1 MYMEHESHVLVDVN
15 CDCDFVEGN
24 GGRKFISSGVQC
36 LRCPREVSET
46 VPEAKGRTPVAE
58 LGVADPEERA
68 VCGCEDA
75 GPQHAR
81 PRYSFQ
87 SLSSLG
93 RGGQALTLG
102 SGSRGA
108 DGLRLIAAFAL
119 FGRTSVVVAHHLLLN
134 PRGLPSAAGGVVK
147 RRAWLLFVWKCA
159 VYRSLIGGDVW
170 LLALLIEGVPDAFGG
185 LVLSFLCCTCILH
198 KSCRCGGRQRF
209 DTVSVVLTGFGFQ
222 WSQ

>member
-1 MYMEHESHVLVDVN
+1 MACDLQYCMPQLVYSL
-15 CDCDFVEGN
+15 FMSWI
-24 GGRKFISSGVQC
+24 FS
-36 LRCPREVSET
+36 P
-46 VPEAKGRTPVAE
+46 
-58 LGVADPEERA
+58 
-68 VCGCEDA
+68 

-102 SGSRGA
+102 SGSRGS

-134 PRGLPSAAGGVVK
+134 PRGLPSAAGGVFK
-147 RRAWLLFVWKCA
+147 RRAWLLFVWKGA

-185 LVLSFLCCTCILH
+185 LVLSAVSSFLCCTCILH

-222 WSQ
+222 WSQWGRLEAEGASGFGGSGGPDGWSYSWRCDMTGPETWWYLRHFPVN